1 MPMLM
6 QTFSGQPSLLDR
18 RSKDPIQPKDFLA
31 EENVKFCIGD
41 VFYLYVLLYWRELSV
56 QTYVGQELLSNSVTR
71 TLHLHT
77 VHHPQVNPTPNLS
90 TFLLLRQPLTAAFIM
105 VQFSQGQ
112 EMYV

>member
-41 VFYLYVLLYWRELSV
+41 VFYLYVLLNWRELTV
-56 QTYVGQELLSNSVTR
+56 QIQTYVGHELLSNSVTR

-105 VQFSQGQ
+105 VQFSQG
-112 EMYV
+112 

>member
-31 EENVKFCIGD
+31 EENVKFCIGEGD
-41 VFYLYVLLYWRELSV
+41 AFYLYVLLYWRELSV

-77 VHHPQVNPTPNLS
+77 VHHPQVNPTL
-90 TFLLLRQPLTAAFIM
+90 I
-105 VQFSQGQ
+105 
-112 EMYV
+112 

>member
-56 QTYVGQELLSNSVTR
+56 QTYAGQELLSNSVTR